1 MSGSR
6 DGFGGDDSMGTNP
19 GLPMPKMAS
28 GPVRARSGVLPTMSS
43 SHSGVIRLGLAAS
56 NVAAPHIVGRDAEL
70 DQLDGIFQRAVEYQA
85 PQLVTVLGAQGV
97 GKTRLVGEWLAR
109 LLARKADGASTPR
122 VYRGLA
128 TTGASAYSLV
138 RRMLRDRFGI
148 LESDEDSKRL
158 EKVRVQ
164 VTEVFHDRRM
174 TEVMHFLGRF
184 LDLKI
189 ADNAFIR
196 AVSFG
201 EDSRH
206 EEAIAR
212 TVLRRFLE
220 LDAERSP
227 LVLVFDDLHLA
238 DDHSLA
244 LLSELAAGLGGS
256 SVMLVAAGRQEL
268 FVRRPDWGAGDVDHT
283 RVDLG
288 ALGDADAEKMLRAVL
303 ARAEPLP
310 QALVEDA
317 VELTS
322 GNPFFIEEL
331 VRVFLTN
338 GTIVSLSSSE
348 GEKWHID
355 AARAAQAELPI
366 SVEGAIQARI
376 AALSAIE
383 RELLERAASLG
394 SVFWLGA
401 LVVLGREKPTTT
413 EPRSFGIEERAR
425 IEATLDELIERDY
438 LLQMPDSSV
447 PGEVEYIFKHN
458 LEHGLV
464 LRLTAPSR
472 ARQFYRRSAEWLES
486 RMPRAEQSGEQLEF
500 LATQYERGGSGA
512 RASDV
517 YFAAADKARARYA
530 NGAAVELYERGLR
543 LLGED
548 DALPRID
555 PLHNY
560 GDVLQRSGRLAE
572 ALVAFSTMLDL
583 AYRLDHTSK
592 CGAALGRIARIYRA
606 RGELVEAEQ
615 HLRQA
620 LALFRAGGDI
630 RGVAGVEDDLGRI
643 AFLRGA
649 YAESVE
655 LHARSLDLRR
665 ALGDKRSIALSLHNL
680 ALAHQAS
687 GGHGQAMVRFQE
699 ALALR
704 REVHD
709 QTGTVHSFLAVATAW
724 RDRDEPRRAVE
735 VLEDA
740 RVLVEQTGERL
751 DEAAI
756 LTRLGEALAQ
766 LSQRKEALEH
776 LARAVELSVTFG
788 DRLLE
793 SEALRLRAEILLE
806 LGDEAGA
813 ADAGRRSLDLAEKLG
828 SRSAIALAHRALGAV
843 ASRRSGAD
851 AEADGHFK
859 VALDTML
866 VLGAELELARTY
878 HWYARVLERRGDREA
893 AERFAANAGEITAR
907 FTLLLPPADATD
919 PGDSTR

>member
-1 MSGSR
+1 MSGGP
-6 DGFGGDDSMGTNP
+6 DGFGSDDSMGTNP
-19 GLPMPKMAS
+19 GLPMPKVGATGS
-28 GPVRARSGVLPTMSS
+28 GPLRMKSTGTAPLSISS
-43 SHSGVIRLGLAAS
+43 SGMAVS
-56 NVAAPHIVGRDAEL
+56 NVAAPSLIGRDAEL
-70 DQLDGIFQRAVEYQA
+70 DQLDGIFQRAVDYQA
-85 PQLVTVLGAQGV
+85 PQLVTVLGPQGV
-97 GKTRLVGEWLAR
+97 GKTRLVADWLTR
-109 LLARKADGASTPR
+109 LLARHSAGMPGRPR

-128 TTGASAYSLV
+128 TTGAAAYSLV
-138 RRMLRDRFGI
+138 RRLLGDRFGI
-148 LESDEDSKRL
+148 IESDDDTMRL

-164 VTEVFHDRRM
+164 VTDVFHDRRM

-238 DDHSLA
+238 DDHSLT
-244 LLSELAAGLGGS
+244 LLAELAEGLGGS
-256 SVMLVAAGRQEL
+256 SVMLLASARQEL
-268 FVRRPDWGAGDVDHT
+268 FVRQPNWGAGDVDHT
-283 RVDLG
+283 RIDLG
-288 ALGDADAEKMLRAVL
+288 ALGDADADKMLRAVL

-310 QALVEDA
+310 QALIEDA

-331 VRVFLTN
+331 VRVFLSN
-338 GTIVSLSSSE
+338 GTIVSMSTPE
-348 GEKWHID
+348 GEKWRID
-355 AARAAQAELPI
+355 QARAAQAELPI
-366 SVEGAIQARI
+366 SIEGAIQARI
-376 AALSAIE
+376 AALSTTE

-401 LVVLGREKPTTT
+401 LVVLGRDVASTG
-413 EPRSFGIEERAR
+413 PRSFGIEERAR

-447 PGEVEYIFKHN
+447 PGETEYIFKHN

-464 LRLTAPSR
+464 QRLTAPPR
-472 ARQFYRRSAEWLES
+472 ARQFYRRSAEWLDS

-500 LATQYERGGSGA
+500 LGTQYERGGSTA
-512 RASDV
+512 RASEV
-517 YFAAADKARARYA
+517 YFAAADKARIRYA

-543 LLGED
+543 LLPED

-572 ALVAFSTMLDL
+572 ALVAFSTMLDV

-592 CGAALGRIARIYRA
+592 CGAALGRIARIHRA
-606 RGELVEAEQ
+606 RGEFVDAEKQ
-615 HLRQA
+615 LRQA
-620 LALFRAGGDI
+620 LALFRAAQDI
-630 RGVAGVEDDLGRI
+630 RGVAGVEDDLGRV

-649 YAESVE
+649 YAEAIE

-735 VLEDA
+735 VLEEA
-740 RVLVEQTGERL
+740 RILVEQTGERL

-766 LSQRKEALEH
+766 LAMRKEALEH
-776 LARAVELSVTFG
+776 LERAVELSITFG

-806 LGDEAGA
+806 LGNETDA
-813 ADAGRRSLDLAEKLG
+813 AESAKRSLELAEKLG
-828 SRSAIALAHRALGAV
+828 SRSAVALAHRALGAV
-843 ASRRSGAD
+843 ASRRPGGD
-851 AEADGHFK
+851 AASDAHFK
-859 VALDTML
+859 IALDTLL

-907 FTLLLPPADATD
+907 FTALLPQSDTTD
-919 PGDSTR
+919 PGGEPPR